1 MLTKEEV
8 GNSLIKRISWF
19 YFLNHFSCGRN
30 TFFCCVSVHSFSRY
44 WLFIMFLHYTTDGE
58 VSSLCVSSSPFPSIG
73 LMGFPTPPQSSVLCS
88 SSESK
93 WLKKL
98 LRSLNRNYMRS
109 LSSRTHPWVPVPQRS
124 QCLFQRKHCFCQKTS
139 STGIF
144 PAAAAKGGSLV
155 CATSAGKQQL
165 GNG

>member
-1 MLTKEEV
+1 MGET
-8 GNSLIKRISWF
+8 
-19 YFLNHFSCGRN
+19 H
-30 TFFCCVSVHSFSRY
+30 FFCYVSVHSFSRY
-44 WLFIMFLHYTTDGE
+44 WLLCSYIIPQMVRFQICLI
-58 VSSLCVSSSPFPSIG
+58 SSCLFPV
-73 LMGFPTPPQSSVLCS
+73 LELRGFPTPPQSSVLCS

-109 LSSRTHPWVPVPQRS
+109 LSSRPHPWVPVPQRS

-144 PAAAAKGGSLV
+144 LAAAAKGGSLV
-155 CATSAGKQQL
+155 CATSAGRQ
-165 GNG
+165 